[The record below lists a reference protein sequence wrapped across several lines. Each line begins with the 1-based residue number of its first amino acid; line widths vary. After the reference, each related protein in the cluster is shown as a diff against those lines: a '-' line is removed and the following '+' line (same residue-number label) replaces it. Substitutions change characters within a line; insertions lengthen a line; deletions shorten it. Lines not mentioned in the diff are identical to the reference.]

1 LKATKTVFIP
11 LMHVL
16 FSNIFANASRKRKCF
31 SLIFKIPGEAD
42 LSNTVITRPKSFF
55 YCFFSN
61 GITENNELTDS
72 AAESWK

>member
-1 LKATKTVFIP
+1 
-11 LMHVL
+11 MHVL

-42 LSNTVITRPKSFF
+42 LSNTVITRPNSLF

-61 GITENNELTDS
+61 RITENNELIQQQR
-72 AAESWK
+72 AGNKAESASKVI